1 MRRGFWFNINYIK
14 MYLVIVFLP
23 LFSFIAAAAFGRF
36 IGAEGAKRITTSCIF
51 VTFLMSC
58 FAFYEVALAGSPVYV
73 TTITWMDSEMFHCS
87 WGFLF
92 DSLTVVMLV
101 VVTCVSTLVHL
112 YSTEYM
118 GGDPHLPR
126 FMSYLSLFTFFMLI
140 LVTADNFVQL
150 FVGWEGVGLC
160 SLPLN

>member
-1 MRRGFWFNINYIK
+1 
-14 MYLVIVFLP
+14 MYLVLVLP
-23 LFSFIAAAAFGRF
+23 LFSFIAAAGFGRF

-51 VTFLMSC
+51 VTFLLSC
-58 FAFYEVALAGSPVYV
+58 FAFYEVALAGSPTYV

-112 YSTEYM
+112 YLTVIY
-118 GGDPHLPR
+118 
-126 FMSYLSLFTFFMLI
+126 
-140 LVTADNFVQL
+140 
-150 FVGWEGVGLC
+150 GW
-160 SLPLN
+160 